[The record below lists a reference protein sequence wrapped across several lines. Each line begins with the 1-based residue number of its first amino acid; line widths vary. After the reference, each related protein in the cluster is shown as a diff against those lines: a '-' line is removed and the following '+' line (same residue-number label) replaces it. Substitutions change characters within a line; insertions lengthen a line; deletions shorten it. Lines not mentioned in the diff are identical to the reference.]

1 MVVVDSIETKYCFV
15 MMEFIR
21 LIMMFVLEF
30 IRLIMVFVLFQ
41 VGHVCAVFDSGSSFN
56 RSITG

>member
-15 MMEFIR
+15 MI
-21 LIMMFVLEF
+21 EF